1 MQSHD
6 DMFAYM
12 DSQLAEPKPEFP
24 SFIDVDLCKNCKKHG
39 GIVNN
44 TCRLCGYTSNIFISQ
59 EAEWK
64 SCVSE
69 SGKAYD
75 PSRVGMVSN
84 PLYSDNWGKG
94 TLMTVKRGKQQT
106 KYHLTQ
112 RIALHSGMN
121 HKDRALHHAY
131 DDFDKAGKIKMGLND
146 SVMVNAKA
154 YYKNITEET
163 LTRGAVRV
171 GTKANCLFLACK
183 DAGVP
188 RSTQEI
194 ADAFGIETKD
204 ISRTADKVK
213 DIIHPKN
220 KITMP
225 ADFVQRIFN
234 ELDLGTDIQVRRTKM
249 KCIRLCDDLKT
260 CSKLMSKTP
269 KAVAATVIWAELGT
283 SKQSMFRASGV
294 SVATI
299 SKLDAIIKGW
309 NGN

>member
-12 DSQLAEPKPEFP
+12 DSQLAEPVPEVP
-24 SFIDVDLCKNCKKHG
+24 TFIDVDLCKNCKKHG
-39 GIVNN
+39 GIVDD
-44 TCRLCGYTSNIFISQ
+44 TCRLCGYQSNTFISE

-69 SGKAYD
+69 DGKAFD
-75 PSRVGMVSN
+75 PSRVGMASN
-84 PLYSDNWGKG
+84 PLYSENWGKG
-94 TLMTVKRGKQQT
+94 TLMTFRRGRQQA

-121 HKDRALHHAY
+121 HRDRALHHAY
-131 DDFDKAGKIKMGLND
+131 DDFETAGKTKLGLSDNVVATAKM
-146 SVMVNAKA
+146 
-154 YYKNITEET
+154 YYKSITEET
-163 LTRGAVRV
+163 LTRGAVRT

-183 DAGVP
+183 DAGFP

-204 ISRTADKVK
+204 VSRTADKVK

-234 ELDLGTDIQVRRTKM
+234 ELDLGTDIEVRRTKM
-249 KCIRLCDDLKT
+249 KCIRLCNDLKG

-269 KAVAATVIWAELGT
+269 KAVAAAVIWAELGV
-283 SKQSMFRASGV
+283 SKQSVFRASGV

-299 SKLDAIIKGW
+299 SKLDAIIKEW